1 MEACLTTSYRL
12 LSVLMPIYNESR
24 TLRTIVGR
32 VLSAPCPVPIELIC
46 VDDCSRDNSWE
57 ILRELAAADPRVR
70 IFRHEK
76 NAGKAAAIHTAVTHV
91 TGDIVLIQDADL
103 EYDPRDF
110 AALLAPIV
118 EGKAD
123 AVFGSRFAFSGQ
135 RRVLLFWHAVANR
148 VLTLLTNMFLD
159 LNLTDMETC
168 YKAVRADIL
177 LQTPLRAQRF
187 GIEPEITARLAQ
199 WGIRIYEVPISY
211 HGRTA
216 AEGKKIGFKDAI
228 EALTTLIRC
237 CFLDTR
243 FTTNEEYFLLQ
254 TFRRTR
260 RVSRWDFDKF
270 RPFVGS
276 RVLET
281 GCGIGNFA
289 ELLLDRPRLICADG
303 TEFFVEMTRRR
314 FGHLENIRVLKAD
327 IGDPSCELDLR
338 DERIDTVVC
347 LNMLE
352 HIDHEAPALKRFYDL
367 LEPGGKLIV
376 MVPANPALMSPC
388 DKALGHRRRYSRESL
403 CAVLTEAG
411 FKINHVSQ
419 YNTVGA
425 WAWKF
430 NKWRGRAA
438 LTARQIKLFQ
448 WLLPVVKAVDAMNI
462 GSGLSLLAV
471 GEK

>member
-1 MEACLTTSYRL
+1 
-12 LSVLMPIYNESR
+12 MPIYNESR
-24 TLRTIVGR
+24 TLRTIIGR
-32 VLSAPCPVPIELIC
+32 VLAAPSPIPIELIC

-57 ILRELAAADPRVR
+57 ILQALAAADPRVR
-70 IFRHEK
+70 IFRHEQ
-76 NAGKAAAIHTAVTHV
+76 NAGKAAAIHTAVSHV

-110 AALLAPIV
+110 AALLAPIM

-148 VLTLLTNMFLD
+148 ILTLLTNMFLD

-216 AEGKKIGFKDAI
+216 AEGKKIGFKDAV
-228 EALTTLIRC
+228 EALTTLIKC

-243 FTTNEEYFLLQ
+243 FTTNKEYFLLQ

-260 RVSRWDFDKF
+260 KVSRWNFEKF
-270 RPFVGS
+270 QSFIGS

-289 ELLLDRPRLICADG
+289 EMLLDRPRLICTDADA
-303 TEFFVEMTRRR
+303 FFLEMTHRR
-314 FGHLENIRVLKAD
+314 FGHLENIRVLRAD
-327 IGDPSCELDLR
+327 MAAPEMPVDLR
-338 DERIDTVVC
+338 DEHIDTVVC

-352 HIDHEAPALKRFYDL
+352 HIDDDALVLKRFYDL
-367 LEPGGKLIV
+367 LEPGGKIV
-376 MVPANPALMSPC
+376 VLVPANPALMSSC
-388 DKALGHRRRYSRESL
+388 DHALGHRRRYSQESL
-403 CAVLTEAG
+403 RAVITQAG
-411 FKINHVSQ
+411 FKISHVTQ
-419 YNTVGA
+419 YNTLGA
-425 WAWKF
+425 WAWRF
-430 NKWRGRAA
+430 NKWRNRST

-448 WLLPVVKAVDAMNI
+448 WFLPLVRAVDACNI
-462 GSGLSLLAV
+462 GGGLSLLAV
-471 GEK
+471 GEKSKA

>member
-1 MEACLTTSYRL
+1 MTNSYRL
-12 LSVLMPIYNESR
+12 LSVLIPIYNESR

-32 VLSAPCPVPIELIC
+32 VLSAPCPLAMELIC
-46 VDDCSRDNSWE
+46 VDDCSADNSWE
-57 ILRELAAADPRVR
+57 ILKEIAATDPRVR
-70 IFRHEK
+70 IFRHDK
-76 NAGKAAAIHTAVTHV
+76 NSGKAAAIRTAIDHV

-148 VLTLLTNMFLD
+148 ILTLLTNMFLD

-216 AEGKKIGFKDAI
+216 AEGKKIGFQDAI
-228 EALTTLIRC
+228 EALTTLLKC

-243 FTTNEEYFLLQ
+243 FTSNEEYFLLQ
-254 TFRRTR
+254 TFRRTPR
-260 RVSRWDFDKF
+260 ISQWTYEKF
-270 RPFVGS
+270 RAFLGS

-281 GCGIGNFA
+281 ACGIGNFA
-289 ELLLDRPRLICADG
+289 ELLLDRPRLICTDANA
-303 TEFFVEMTRRR
+303 FFVEMTRRR
-314 FGHLENIRVLKAD
+314 FGHLENIRVLQANIAD
-327 IGDPSCELDLR
+327 PTVELDLR
-338 DERIDTVVC
+338 HEHIDTVVC

-352 HIDHEAPALKRFYDL
+352 HIPDDTAALQKFHEL

-376 MVPANPALMSPC
+376 LVPANPDMMSPC
-388 DKALGHRRRYSRESL
+388 DQALGHQRRYTREMLGSKMT
-403 CAVLTEAG
+403 AAG
-411 FKINHVSQ
+411 FKIRHSVQ
-419 YNTVGA
+419 YNTLGA
-425 WAWKF
+425 WAWRY
-430 NKWRGRAA
+430 NKWRGRDT
-438 LTARQIKLFQ
+438 LTARQIKVFQ
-448 WLLPVVKAVDAMNI
+448 WLLPLAKAIDALPV
-462 GSGLSLLAV
+462 GSGLSILAV

>member
-1 MEACLTTSYRL
+1 MTNNYRL
-12 LSVLMPIYNESR
+12 LSVLMPIFNESR
-24 TLRTIVGR
+24 TLRTIVDR
-32 VLSAPCPVPIELIC
+32 VLSAPSPVPIELIC

-57 ILRELAAADPRVR
+57 ILQELATADPRVR

-110 AALLAPIV
+110 SALLAPIV

-148 VLTLLTNMFLD
+148 ILTLLTNMFLD

-216 AEGKKIGFKDAI
+216 AEGKKIGLKDAL
-228 EALTTLIRC
+228 EALATLLKC

-260 RVSRWDFDKF
+260 RVSRWNFDKF
-270 RPFVGS
+270 RPFIGT

-289 ELLLDRPRLICADG
+289 EFLLDRPRLICTDG
-303 TEFFVEMTRRR
+303 NEFFVDMTNRR
-314 FGHLENIRVLKAD
+314 FGHLENIRVLHLNMC
-327 IGDPSCELDLR
+327 DPAMTIDLR
-338 DERIDTVVC
+338 DEHLDTVVC

-352 HIDHEAPALKRFYDL
+352 HIEDDMRVLKKCHEI

-376 MVPANPALMSPC
+376 LVPANPALMSPC
-388 DKALGHRRRYSRESL
+388 DQTLGHRRRYTQESL
-403 CAVLTEAG
+403 RSKLTSAG
-411 FKINHVSQ
+411 FKISHTSQ
-419 YNTVGA
+419 YNTLGA
-425 WAWKF
+425 WAWRW
-430 NKWRGRAA
+430 NKLRGRSA

-448 WLLPVVKAVDAMNI
+448 WFLPLAKAVDMLHI
-462 GSGLSLLAV
+462 GGGLSILAV

>member
-1 MEACLTTSYRL
+1 MTTSYRL
-12 LSVLMPIYNESR
+12 LSVLMPVYNESR

-32 VLSAPCPVPIELIC
+32 VLSAPCPIPIELIC
-46 VDDCSRDNSWE
+46 VDDCSKDHSWD
-57 ILRELAAADPRVR
+57 ILKELAATDSRVR
-70 IFRHEK
+70 IFRHEE
-76 NAGKAAAIHTAVTHV
+76 NAGKAAAIHTAVSQV

-148 VLTLLTNMFLD
+148 ILTLLTNMFLD

-216 AEGKKIGFKDAI
+216 AEGKKIGFKDAM

-260 RVSRWDFDKF
+260 SVSRWDFDKF
-270 RPFVGS
+270 RSFIGS

-289 ELLLDRPRLICADG
+289 ELLLDRPRLICTDG
-303 TEFFVEMTRRR
+303 NEFFVEMTRRR
-314 FGHLENIRVLKAD
+314 FGHLENIRVIKAD
-327 IGDPSCELDLR
+327 VADPNVEFNLR

-352 HIDHEAPALKRFYDL
+352 HVDDEALVLKRFYDL

-376 MVPANPALMSPC
+376 LVPADPTLMSPC
-388 DKALGHRRRYSRESL
+388 DQALGHRRRYTRESL
-403 CAVLTEAG
+403 SEVISRAG
-411 FKINHVSQ
+411 FKISHLQQ

-425 WAWKF
+425 WAWRF
-430 NKWRGRAA
+430 NKWRGRST

-448 WLLPVVKAVDAMNI
+448 WSLPVVKAVDAMKI
-462 GSGLSLLAV
+462 GKGLSLLAV
-471 GEK
+471 GEKP

>member
-1 MEACLTTSYRL
+1 
-12 LSVLMPIYNESR
+12 MPIYNESR

-32 VLSAPCPVPIELIC
+32 VLSAPCPIPIELIC

-57 ILRELAAADPRVR
+57 ILQDLAATDPRVR

-76 NAGKAAAIHTAVTHV
+76 NAGKAAAIHTAITHI

-110 AALLAPIV
+110 SALLAPIM

-148 VLTLLTNMFLD
+148 ILTLLTNMFLD

-216 AEGKKIGFKDAI
+216 AEGKKIGFRDAI

-243 FTTNEEYFLLQ
+243 FTTNDEYFLLQ

-260 RVSRWDFDKF
+260 RVCRWDFNKF
-270 RPFVGS
+270 QPFIGS

-289 ELLLDRPRLICADG
+289 ELLLDRPRLICVDEN
-303 TEFFVEMTRRR
+303 EFFVEMTRRR
-314 FGHLENIRVLKAD
+314 FGHLENIRVLQAD
-327 IGDPSCELDLR
+327 ITDPNAQGNLR

-347 LNMLE
+347 LNILE
-352 HIDHEAPALKRFYDL
+352 HVEDETLALHRFYDL

-376 MVPANPALMSPC
+376 LVPANPALMSPC
-388 DKALGHRRRYSRESL
+388 DQSLGHRRRYTRQSL
-403 CAVLTEAG
+403 QALMTNAG
-411 FKINHVSQ
+411 FHVRHISQ

-425 WAWKF
+425 WAWRF
-430 NKWRGRAA
+430 NKWRGRAE

-448 WLLPVVKAVDAMNI
+448 WLLPVVKAVDAMNL
-462 GSGLSLLAV
+462 GGGLSILAI

>member
-1 MEACLTTSYRL
+1 MTTSYRL
-12 LSVLMPIYNESR
+12 LSVLMPVYNESR

-32 VLSAPCPVPIELIC
+32 VLSSASPLPLELIC
-46 VDDCSRDNSWE
+46 IDDCSQDNSWE
-57 ILRELAAADPRVR
+57 ILQSLAAADSRIR
-70 IFRHEK
+70 IFRHSQ
-76 NAGKAAAIHTAVTHV
+76 NAGKAAAIHTAISHV

-103 EYDPRDF
+103 EYDPRDIPV
-110 AALLAPIV
+110 LLAPIL

-148 VLTLLTNMFLD
+148 ILTLLTNMFLD
-159 LNLTDMETC
+159 LNLSDMETC

-177 LQTPLRAQRF
+177 AQTPLKARRF

-216 AEGKKIGFKDAI
+216 AEGKKIGFKDAV
-228 EALTTLIRC
+228 EALTTLLKC
-237 CFLDTR
+237 CFFDTR

-260 RVSRWDFDKF
+260 KVSRWNFEKF
-270 RPFVGS
+270 RRFIGS

-281 GCGIGNFA
+281 DCGIGNFT
-289 ELLLDRPRLICADG
+289 EMLLDRSRLICVDG
-303 TEFFVEMTRRR
+303 HDFFLEMTRRR

-327 IGDPSCELDLR
+327 IAAPMALTDLR

-352 HIDHEAPALKRFYDL
+352 HIQEDGPALRKFYDL
-367 LEPGGKLIV
+367 LEPGGKIIV
-376 MVPANPALMSPC
+376 LVPANPALMSPC
-388 DKALGHRRRYSRESL
+388 DRALGHLRRYTRVSL
-403 CAVLTEAG
+403 AEKMKAAG
-411 FKINHVSQ
+411 YQINHLSQ
-419 YNTVGA
+419 YNTLGA
-425 WAWKF
+425 WAWRF
-430 NKWRGRAA
+430 NKLRGKSV

-448 WLLPVVKAVDAMNI
+448 LALPLVKAADALHL
-462 GSGLSLLAV
+462 GGGLSILAV
-471 GEK
+471 GEKPR